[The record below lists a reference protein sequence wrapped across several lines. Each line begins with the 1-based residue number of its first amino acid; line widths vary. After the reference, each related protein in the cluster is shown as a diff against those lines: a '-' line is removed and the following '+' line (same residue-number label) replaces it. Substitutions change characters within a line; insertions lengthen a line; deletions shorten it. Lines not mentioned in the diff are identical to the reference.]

1 MNRRESIQIT
11 LEKTS
16 KQGRYVL
23 KANDPEIR
31 DILRAGLQ
39 REAEEAAAALA
50 SSGNG
55 KAIAG
60 TYKKRHKRFRDLVF
74 TRQFTT
80 FDRQNPLS
88 SQSPFH
94 GFFTLFWLICA
105 ALLIRVAAHNQRTH
119 GSVFGGNELMHMM
132 FDRDLVVMGLTDGAM
147 CAATIFG
154 FLLQRTIH
162 KGLMSWNGSGWIIQN
177 VWQMSYLMAVVG
189 WTFYREWPWTH
200 SIFIVL
206 HAMVFLMKQHSYAF
220 YNGYRTCFPSFL
232 LGVLDI
238 SMDNWTN
245 HVVSVHQ
252 EI

>member
-1 MNRRESIQIT
+1 M
-11 LEKTS
+11 
-16 KQGRYVL
+16 L

-39 REAEEAAAALA
+39 REAEEALINK
-50 SSGNG
+50 SNGN
-55 KAIAG
+55 ATAG
-60 TYKKRHKRFRDLVF
+60 AYKKKYTRFRDLVF

-132 FDRDLVVMGLTDGAM
+132 FDRDLFVMGLTDGAM
-147 CAATIFG
+147 CATTMFG
-154 FLLQRTIH
+154 FLLQRIVQ
-162 KGLMSWNGSGWIIQN
+162 KGWLSWNGSGWIIQN
-177 VWQMSYLMAVVG
+177 VWQMAYLTAVVG

-220 YNGYRTCFPSFL
+220 YNGYREYLIAIVLELLSF
-232 LGVLDI
+232 GNDYFERSGI
-238 SMDNWTN
+238 SNSSKESTAN
-245 HVVSVHQ
+245 
-252 EI
+252 

>member
-1 MNRRESIQIT
+1 M
-11 LEKTS
+11 
-16 KQGRYVL
+16 L

-39 REAEEAAAALA
+39 REAEDAAAALA
-50 SSGNG
+50 SSSNG
-55 KAIAG
+55 KTIAG
-60 TYKKRHKRFRDLVF
+60 AYNKRHKRFRDLVF

-88 SQSPFH
+88 STSPFH

-105 ALLIRVAAHNQRTH
+105 ALLIRVAAHNQRAH

-147 CAATIFG
+147 CVATIFG

-162 KGLMSWNGSGWIIQN
+162 KGWLSWNGSGWIIQN
-177 VWQMSYLMAVVG
+177 VWQMVYLMAVVG

-220 YNGYRTCFPSFL
+220 YNGYCKYF
-232 LGVLDI
+232 LDI
-238 SMDNWTN
+238 LLKNF
-245 HVVSVHQ
+245 
-252 EI
+252 EIFDGQWDKFRGISSFRDLTANKSQQYLKCTAEK